1 MLGGG
6 DWTNLD
12 EQCHLLEITDTPEE
26 LDMRDMKNAMVKEVE
41 HLEEL
46 CTSLE
51 VRRQWLDDEAKEL
64 RLAQAFHQDELRR
77 QQTLL
82 EDAERATQT
91 ALVKN
96 HALESKLAM
105 LEPWSYS
112 MSDDEATHAF
122 ECLHRDIK
130 GWVDQ
135 HYNTS
140 KIGTDCCLEVHT
152 SETTS
157 SNCSGSHQDFSFLLH
172 SEILQNIQAD
182 IFEDIFCS
190 ILAPFT
196 VGTSRSSWDHHFR
209 VIDKE
214 VQNICP
220 MAVWQNWRSALSKAT
235 ASLEKESLTAICNDI
250 IQRNE
255 VKFGQF
261 SVMKSS
267 ERMKQLK
274 KIVCDCFEFK
284 QKLESQGKL
293 YYFWWSPQGLA
304 LREERMVSNTGTYPV
319 GATVRRTLWPMFYR
333 QMPEEWVILTKE
345 VVVMSIPKTLRQIE
359 SSSSIF

>member
-1 MLGGG
+1 
-6 DWTNLD
+6 
-12 EQCHLLEITDTPEE
+12 
-26 LDMRDMKNAMVKEVE
+26 MVKEVE

-46 CTSLE
+46 CTCLE
-51 VRRQWLDDEAKEL
+51 VKRQRLDDEAKKL

-91 ALVKN
+91 ALVVN
-96 HALESKLAM
+96 HALQSKLAM
-105 LEPWSYS
+105 LEPWSYL

-122 ECLHRDIK
+122 ECLHQDIK

-140 KIGTDCCLEVHT
+140 NIDTSYCLEVHA
-152 SETTS
+152 SDTTS
-157 SNCSGSHQDFSFLLH
+157 SNCSGSHQVCSTLLH

-182 IFEDIFCS
+182 MFEDIFCL

-214 VQNICP
+214 IQNICTCP
-220 MAVWQNWRSALSKAT
+220 NDFPLVETFPLIVYTQTQGPVAVWQNWRSALSKAT
-235 ASLEKESLTAICNDI
+235 ASLGKESLTAICNDI
-250 IQRNE
+250 MQRNE
-255 VKFGQF
+255 AKFGQF
-261 SVMKSS
+261 SITKSG

-274 KIVCDCFEFK
+274 KMVCDCFEFK

-293 YYFWWSPQGLA
+293 YYFWWSPPGLA
-304 LREERMVSNTGTYPV
+304 MREERMVSNTGTYPV

-345 VVVMSIPKTLRQIE
+345 VVVMSIPKTLRQTE
-359 SSSSIF
+359 SSNSIF